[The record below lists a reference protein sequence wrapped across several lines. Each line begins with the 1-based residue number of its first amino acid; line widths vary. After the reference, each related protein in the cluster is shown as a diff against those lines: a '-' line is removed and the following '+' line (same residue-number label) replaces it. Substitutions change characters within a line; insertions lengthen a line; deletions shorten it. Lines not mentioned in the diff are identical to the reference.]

1 MEINR
6 GYYAVARRYEL
17 HVQVSLEHKIHIL
30 ELTCNV
36 LFYYIDILMTAFLT
50 IFRRFL
56 KIFQNC
62 SEGHTNI
69 PHTFSEDFQRLPK
82 TLRGRPEDVFII
94 HQRIW
99 VQFKRQFDINEI
111 IHIFTIEDMENTSLE
126 CRMLFRMNVTCG
138 VFSSKT
144 LVSKINKVKI
154 AFVEKHTLISW
165 FLAILGVQNDVRKS
179 ACVNFFRF
187 RSENQSTR

>member
-1 MEINR
+1 
-6 GYYAVARRYEL
+6 
-17 HVQVSLEHKIHIL
+17 
-30 ELTCNV
+30 
-36 LFYYIDILMTAFLT
+36 MTAFLT

-94 HQRIW
+94 HERIW
-99 VQFKRQFDINEI
+99 VQFKRQVDINEI
-111 IHIFTIEDMENTSLE
+111 IHIFTIEDVENTSLE
-126 CRMLFRMNVTCG
+126 SRMLFRMNFTCG

-144 LVSKINKVKI
+144 PVSKINKVKI
-154 AFVEKHTLISW
+154 AFVEKYTLISW
-165 FLAILGVQNDVRKS
+165 FLANLGVQNDVRKS
-179 ACVNFFRF
+179 ACVIFFGSVQKISRLD
-187 RSENQSTR
+187 SQSKFQMITLFTGRHIGRPIFMETTGNE